1 MSPDRIVPDKR
12 LFRLDEVARLLDVD
26 VRTVQRMVTAGRV
39 AVVIVSE
46 RVRRVPRESLVRLVR
61 ARARV
66 D

>member
-1 MSPDRIVPDKR
+1 MTRAPIVPEKR

-39 AVVIVSE
+39 GVVVVSA

-61 ARARV
+61 SQVGV